1 MSYFKRQAI
10 VFFALFGILF
20 LWAYNYHVKEAMAV
34 FGFCI
39 VVGLLFVSSG
49 KGTDTDENDEDEND
63 EDDDVD
69 DENNDTIPYL
79 AYDGKDLVFSR
90 TDVKSALT
98 KHLPYFGFLTFPEQ
112 QKFIERLNKFIA
124 NKTFNIHDESGFK
137 EMPILISASAIQL
150 SFGLEHYILPN
161 FKIIN
166 IYPEEFIAMEP
177 TIRYLEG
184 NVDAYNINISWKY
197 FLKGFQ
203 LPDDGDNVG
212 LHEMAHAYYYENFD
226 THDSKDMRFIH
237 GFNKF
242 NACGAEIFQNITQN
256 NDGMYSDYAKRNF
269 QEFWAESVELFFE
282 KPKELR
288 NKYHELYQCIC
299 ETLNQDPLNK

>member
-1 MSYFKRQAI
+1 MSYFKRQAT

-20 LWAYNYHVKEAMAV
+20 LWAYNHHVEEAMAV
-34 FGFCI
+34 FGFFI
-39 VVGLLFVSSG
+39 VLGLLFVSSG
-49 KGTDTDENDEDEND
+49 KDTVTYESDEDEND
-63 EDDDVD
+63 EEEDVD
-69 DENNDTIPYL
+69 EENNDTVPYL
-79 AYDGKDLVFSR
+79 AYDGKDLMFSR

-98 KHLPYFGFLTFPEQ
+98 KHLPYFVALTLPEQ
-112 QKFIERLNKFIA
+112 QKFIERVTKFIA
-124 NKTFNIHDESGFK
+124 DKTFNIHDKSGFK

-166 IYPEEFIAMEP
+166 IYPEEFIAVEP

-226 THDSKDMRFIH
+226 THDSKDMKFIH
-237 GFNKF
+237 GFDKF
-242 NACGAEIFQNITQN
+242 NACGTEIFQNITQN
-256 NDGMYSDYAKRNF
+256 NDGIYSDYAKRNF

-282 KPKELR
+282 KPKDLR
-288 NKYHELYQCIC
+288 NRYHELYQCIC

>member
-1 MSYFKRQAI
+1 MSYFKRQAT
-10 VFFALFGILF
+10 VFFVLFGILF
-20 LWAYNYHVKEAMAV
+20 LWAYNHHVKEAMAV

-39 VVGLLFVSSG
+39 VVGLLFILSG
-49 KGTDTDENDEDEND
+49 KDTVAYESDEDED
-63 EDDDVD
+63 DTEDDVD
-69 DENNDTIPYL
+69 EENNDTVPYL
-79 AYDGKDLVFSR
+79 SYHGKDLMFSR
-90 TDVKSALT
+90 IDVKSPLT
-98 KHLPYFGFLTFPEQ
+98 KHLPYFVALTFPEQ
-112 QKFIERLNKFIA
+112 QKFIERVNKFIA
-124 NKTFNIHDESGFK
+124 DKTFNIHDKSGFK
-137 EMPILISASAIQL
+137 EMPVLISASAIQV
-150 SFGLEHYILPN
+150 SFGLEHYLLSN

-166 IYPEEFIAMEP
+166 IYPEEFIAVEP

-203 LPDDGDNVG
+203 IPGDGDNVG

-226 THDSKDMRFIH
+226 THDSKDMKFIH

-242 NACGAEIFQNITQN
+242 NACGTEIFQNITQN
-256 NDGMYSDYAKRNF
+256 NDGIYSAYAKKNF

-282 KPKELR
+282 KPKDLKNR
-288 NKYHELYQCIC
+288 YHELYQCIC